1 MASTYTRKH
10 GLRAWERSNGVGKKE
25 TVEAVKSLCLSKALA
40 CGVHMGLTL
49 CQQDALL
56 NDVLLSQ
63 RLLAC
68 LLLKIEE
75 GSKRAHASGFEFVVG
90 TALSSTD

>member
-1 MASTYTRKH
+1 MASIYTRKH
-10 GLRAWERSNGVGKKE
+10 GVRAWERSNGVGKKE

-63 RLLAC
+63 R
-68 LLLKIEE
+68 
-75 GSKRAHASGFEFVVG
+75 FY
-90 TALSSTD
+90 LSVSI